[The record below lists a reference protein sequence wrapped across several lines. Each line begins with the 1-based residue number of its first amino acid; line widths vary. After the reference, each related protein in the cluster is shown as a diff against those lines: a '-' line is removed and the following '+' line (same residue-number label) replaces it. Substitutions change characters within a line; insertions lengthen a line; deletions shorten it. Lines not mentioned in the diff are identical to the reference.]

1 FLEQTCFNSPELRED
16 QLLLLLESLE
26 EGIVSQQLK
35 LVRTHTL
42 HLAPKEGRGPFCV
55 DASLLSFPQEKE
67 RKLTMAMVARSGVK
81 LEEDGAVVCAG
92 EAFSSMAALYASLYV
107 LNVLSN

>member
-1 FLEQTCFNSPELRED
+1 FLEQTCFNSPELTED

-35 LVRTHTL
+35 LVRTYTL
-42 HLAPKEGRGPFCV
+42 HLPPNEGGPFCV
-55 DASLLSFPQEKE
+55 DASLLSFPREKE

-81 LEEDGAVVCAG
+81 LEEDGAVVCAE